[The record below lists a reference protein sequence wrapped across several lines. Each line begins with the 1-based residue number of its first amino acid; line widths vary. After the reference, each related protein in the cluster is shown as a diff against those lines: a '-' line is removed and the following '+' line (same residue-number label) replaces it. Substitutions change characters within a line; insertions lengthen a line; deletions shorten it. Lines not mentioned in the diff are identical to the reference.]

1 MLPFVY
7 DRLYPRTVLPL
18 AETVIFEILLST
30 PEEKCIGFPEQK
42 CISEAGKKG
51 QELGAFPP
59 CIRLA
64 SDYPPGCQ
72 HWRGV
77 SGAYSD

>member
-1 MLPFVY
+1 MH
-7 DRLYPRTVLPL
+7 R
-18 AETVIFEILLST
+18 
-30 PEEKCIGFPEQK
+30 FPEQK
-42 CISEAGKKG
+42 CISEAGNKG
-51 QELGAFPP
+51 PQLGAFSSG
-59 CIRLA
+59 IRLA